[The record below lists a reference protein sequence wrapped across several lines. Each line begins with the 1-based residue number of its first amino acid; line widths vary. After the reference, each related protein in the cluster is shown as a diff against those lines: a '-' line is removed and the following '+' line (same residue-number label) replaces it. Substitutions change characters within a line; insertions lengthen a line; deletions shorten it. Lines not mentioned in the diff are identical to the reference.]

1 MQDVMFTRL
10 DTMEKSY
17 FNLQEKMQDV
27 NITSDD
33 LIKLQ
38 KEFSELSDVV
48 LMYQDYKKIKEELLE
63 CQKII
68 SKEKDQELIELA
80 KEEEKDLLRK
90 KEELEINLRY
100 ELLPKD
106 PNDKKN
112 IIVEIKG
119 AVGGDEANIFAGDL
133 FRMYQKYSE
142 KNNFKIEILDQSQS
156 ASGGFSKIEF
166 IIKGKGAY
174 SKFKYE
180 SGVHRVQRVPETE
193 SQGRVHTSTATVYI
207 MPEAEDIDIKIDPSD
222 LKIDTYHSSGAGG
235 QSVNTTMSAVRITHI
250 PTGIV
255 VACQNERSQ
264 IQNKEKALISLRARL
279 YQKYEDE
286 NKEKADSSKKS
297 AVGQGMRS
305 EKIRTYNYPQNRVS
319 DHRFNITVKR
329 LTDIIDG
336 NLDLILI
343 PLNDAIKN
351 EELKGK

>member
-1 MQDVMFTRL
+1 MQDVMFARL
-10 DTMEKSY
+10 DTMEKTY
-17 FNLQEKMQDV
+17 FALQEKMQDV
-27 NITSDD
+27 NISSED

-38 KEFSELSDVV
+38 KEFSDLSDVV
-48 LMYQDYKKIKEELLE
+48 LLYQDYKKIKTELLE

-68 SKEKDQELIELA
+68 SKEKDNEIIELA
-80 KEEEKDLLRK
+80 KEEEKDLIVK
-90 KEELEINLRY
+90 KEELEASLRY

-112 IIVEIKG
+112 IVVEIKG

-142 KNNFKIEILDQSQS
+142 KNNYKIEVLDQSQS

-207 MPEAEDIDIKIDPSD
+207 MPEADDIDIKIDPSD

-286 NKEKADSSKKS
+286 NKEKADSNKKS

-319 DHRFNITVKR
+319 DHRFNITIKR

-351 EELKGK
+351 EELKEK

>member
-1 MQDVMFTRL
+1 
-10 DTMEKSY
+10 
-17 FNLQEKMQDV
+17 MQDV
-27 NITSDD
+27 NISSED

-38 KEFSELSDVV
+38 KEFSDLSDVV
-48 LMYQDYKKIKEELLE
+48 LLYQDYKKIKTELLE

-68 SKEKDQELIELA
+68 SKEKDNEIIELA
-80 KEEEKDLLRK
+80 KEEEKDLIAR
-90 KEELEINLRY
+90 KEELEASLRY

-112 IIVEIKG
+112 IVVEIKG

-142 KNNFKIEILDQSQS
+142 KNNYKIEVLDQSQS

-207 MPEAEDIDIKIDPSD
+207 MPEADDIDIKIDPSD

-286 NKEKADSSKKS
+286 NKEKADSNKKS

-319 DHRFNITVKR
+319 DHRFNITIKR

-351 EELKGK
+351 EELKEK

>member
-1 MQDVMFTRL
+1 MQDVMFARL
-10 DTMEKSY
+10 DTMEKTY
-17 FNLQEKMQDV
+17 FALQEKMQDV
-27 NITSDD
+27 NVSSED

-38 KEFSELSDVV
+38 KEFSDLSDVV
-48 LMYQDYKKIKEELLE
+48 LLYQDYKKIKTELLE

-68 SKEKDQELIELA
+68 SKEKDNEIIELA
-80 KEEEKDLLRK
+80 KEEEKDLIIK
-90 KEELEINLRY
+90 KEELEASLRY

-112 IIVEIKG
+112 IVVEIKG

-142 KNNFKIEILDQSQS
+142 KNNYKIEVLDQSQS

-207 MPEAEDIDIKIDPSD
+207 MPEADDIDIKIDPSD

-286 NKEKADSSKKS
+286 NKEKADSNKKS

-319 DHRFNITVKR
+319 DHRFNITIKR

-351 EELKGK
+351 EELKEK

>member
-1 MQDVMFTRL
+1 MRL
-10 DTMEKSY
+10 IY
-17 FNLQEKMQDV
+17 LQEK
-27 NITSDD
+27 
-33 LIKLQ
+33 
-38 KEFSELSDVV
+38 
-48 LMYQDYKKIKEELLE
+48 
-63 CQKII
+63 
-68 SKEKDQELIELA
+68 
-80 KEEEKDLLRK
+80 
-90 KEELEINLRY
+90 
-100 ELLPKD
+100 
-106 PNDKKN
+106 
-112 IIVEIKG
+112 
-119 AVGGDEANIFAGDL
+119 
-133 FRMYQKYSE
+133 
-142 KNNFKIEILDQSQS
+142 NNYKIEVLDQSQS

-207 MPEAEDIDIKIDPSD
+207 MPEADDIDIKIDPND

-286 NKEKADSSKKS
+286 NKEKADSNKKS

-319 DHRFNITVKR
+319 DHRFNITIKR

-351 EELKGK
+351 EELKEKFGKRQIKK